1 MLNNRG
7 TNQEKYKKKKYKKE
21 PKKSK
26 RGEEEGDAEEGEC
39 QRNRD
44 EEENGKGELKMQVGK
59 RGLDERDEGV
69 VTHVARDG
77 RVLIRAECIYEHAR
91 IRRTCARGSFNG

>member
-1 MLNNRG
+1 
-7 TNQEKYKKKKYKKE
+7 
-21 PKKSK
+21 
-26 RGEEEGDAEEGEC
+26 
-39 QRNRD
+39 
-44 EEENGKGELKMQVGK
+44 MQVGK

-69 VTHVARDG
+69 VTYVARDG

>member
-1 MLNNRG
+1 MKRDGNRRSR
-7 TNQEKYKKKKYKKE
+7 KE
-21 PKKSK
+21 
-26 RGEEEGDAEEGEC
+26 GEEEGD
-39 QRNRD
+39 D
-44 EEENGKGELKMQVGK
+44 EETRRKTEKESYYGCKWERWKR
-59 RGLDERDEGV
+59 RGLGSRRDEGV